1 MARKNLVTRTLGK
14 TSKLAKDKSGS
25 VAVEF
30 SIIAIPFLSIV
41 FASLEIGWFYYVNA
55 AIDAVTLEASREI
68 RTGFPQENGLDRGGF
83 YDEVC
88 PKLSVFGECRDI
100 LTVEITTF
108 DDFATL
114 AADTSPPTCA
124 DEDPETLAEI
134 DYEPGAD
141 NEIVRLR
148 ICLIYNTL
156 NLKLGANLAKTDDG
170 KRKVTSSYIFRNEP
184 FSRNEN
190 FSG

>member
-1 MARKNLVTRTLGK
+1 MARHNLVTRTLGK
-14 TSKLAKDKSGS
+14 SSDLAKDKSGS

-30 SIIAIPFLSIV
+30 SIVAIPFLSIV
-41 FASLEIGWFYYVNA
+41 FASLEIGWFYFVNA

-68 RTGFPQENGLDRGGF
+68 RTGFPQESGLDSEGF

-88 PKLSVFGECRDI
+88 PKLSLFGECRDI
-100 LTVEITTF
+100 LTVEVTTF

-124 DEDPETLAEI
+124 DEDPETLANI

-148 ICLIYNTL
+148 ICLIYKTL
-156 NLKLGANLAKTDDG
+156 NLKLGADLSKTGDG
-170 KRKVTSSYIFRNEP
+170 RRKVTSSYIFRNEP
-184 FSRNEN
+184 FSRNETP
-190 FSG
+190 GG